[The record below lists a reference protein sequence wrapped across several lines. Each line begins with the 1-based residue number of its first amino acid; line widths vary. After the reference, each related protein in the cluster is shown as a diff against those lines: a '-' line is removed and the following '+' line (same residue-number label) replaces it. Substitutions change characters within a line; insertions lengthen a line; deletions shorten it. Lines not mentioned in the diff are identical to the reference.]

1 MWLKKLLQT
10 KIGYFLK
17 WLVVKLLDMDMQL
30 ATPKE
35 ALDRARTCTEC
46 FEKGK
51 CIYCGC
57 NFEGMIVSRK
67 PCERYQIVKDA
78 AKPN

>member
-1 MWLKKLLQT
+1 MSLKKLLQT

-17 WLVVKLLDMDMQL
+17 WLVVKYLNMDMEL

-46 FEKGK
+46 FENNR
-51 CIYCGC
+51 CVECGC
-57 NFEGMIVSRK
+57 PFDKVVITRK
-67 PCERYQIVKDA
+67 PCGKFKI
-78 AKPN
+78 

>member
-1 MWLKKLLQT
+1 MSLKKLLQT

-17 WLVVKLLDMDMQL
+17 WLVVKFLDMDMQL

-46 FEKGK
+46 FEKGR
-51 CIYCGC
+51 CVECGC
-57 NFEGMIVSRK
+57 PFDKVVITRK
-67 PCERYQIVKDA
+67 PCSKFRTT
-78 AKPN
+78 

>member
-1 MWLKKLLQT
+1 MKSRLRKFF
-10 KIGYFLK
+10 GYFLK
-17 WLVVKLLDMDMQL
+17 WLVVNLLDMDMQL
-30 ATPKE
+30 ASSKE

-57 NFEGMIVSRK
+57 SFEGMVVSRK
-67 PCERYQIVKDA
+67 SC
-78 AKPN
+78 AKFRI